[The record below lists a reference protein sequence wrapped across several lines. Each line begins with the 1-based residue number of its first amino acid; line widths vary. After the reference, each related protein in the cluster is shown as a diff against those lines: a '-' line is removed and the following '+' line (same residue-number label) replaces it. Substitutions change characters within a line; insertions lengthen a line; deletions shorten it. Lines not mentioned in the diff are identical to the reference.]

1 MVVVH
6 VSSAAVHVGAALQ
19 KETSQ
24 RDALLGAASVHD
36 ACDEQ
41 SASEIVVVVYPFA
54 TAVRLIVEPRSHGV
68 QISGLCRGRDFCWED
83 HFHAH
88 ASARLS
94 KQVLSH
100 QEDLWCFQ
108 VLARRPRWLDSSSVS
123 KNK

>member
-68 QISGLCRGRDFCWED
+68 QISGLCRGHDFCWED
-83 HFHAH
+83 HFTPSVWCA
-88 ASARLS
+88 
-94 KQVLSH
+94 H
-100 QEDLWCFQ
+100 QEWYWC
-108 VLARRPRWLDSSSVS
+108 LARRSRELDSRVVRIR
-123 KNK
+123 